1 MKISPFSIENKINSP
16 ISITHDCLAN
26 PYCIACADEP
36 DSLDKKDRLIH
47 FQFAEPIVALDLHSG
62 SGSRLSAFADAL
74 YQFIEKYSEDRTII
88 FNLYTTHV
96 KLGESNK
103 YTYTSIPLKTSL
115 VYSDQSNSVIFEFKS
130 LIDGTDI
137 DLLDYILGDIYITKI
152 PTQVEQE

>member
-16 ISITHDCLAN
+16 ISITFESLVH

-47 FQFAEPIVALDLHSG
+47 FQFAEPIEALVLHSG
-62 SGSRLSAFADAL
+62 STTAFPDAL

-96 KLGESNK
+96 KFSGSNK

-152 PTQVEQE
+152 PTQVEVE